1 MSQAD
6 RGAIVVAGERMTP
19 HVQPGEYKDVVLF
32 LATAGVVVPLFRRWK
47 LSPIL
52 GFLGAGVVLGPYGLG
67 SLATRAPW
75 LSALTIENPDEVA
88 QLAEF
93 GVVFLLF
100 MIGLELSWERL
111 RAMRR
116 YVFGLGAAQVALSL
130 AITAGA
136 ALALGESLGAAF
148 AIGAA
153 LALSSTAIVMPILAD
168 RKRQHS
174 LAGRT
179 TFSVLLFQDLAVA
192 PILVTLTLLGR
203 RGAAPTL
210 SPDLLLAFAPAV
222 AGVLGLLVIGRLV
235 LRPMLRSVA
244 RAKSE
249 ELFVAACLLVV
260 IGAGLISALTGL
272 SMALGAFIAGLL
284 LAETEFRHEVEVTIE
299 PFKGLL
305 LGLFFL
311 SIGIGLNVP
320 LLVARP
326 VEVLGAGLGL
336 TVVNGT
342 AVFGLAK
349 LFRLRTRA
357 AAEAALLLAGAG
369 EFAFVILGQAMDQKL
384 VDRGTGQALLV
395 AATLSM
401 VSIPFLAS
409 LGARIGGRTIAPAE
423 TPEAV
428 SDSHAA
434 GEPKVLIAGYGR
446 VGRLVGEMLRRH
458 GVAWVAV
465 EQDARAVEAARR
477 AGETLFYGDAARSDF
492 LARCGLGE
500 AAALVVT
507 MDDPDGAEAIVA
519 VARDLRPDLT
529 IVARARDARHAQ
541 RLYDLGVTDAVPET
555 VEASLQLSEAL
566 LVEIG
571 VPMGLV
577 IASIHERRDE
587 FRKALNRPDALGG
600 RRRLGRANRG

>member
-1 MSQAD
+1 MPA
-6 RGAIVVAGERMTP
+6 
-19 HVQPGEYKDVVLF
+19 HVQPADYKDVVLF

-52 GFLGAGVVLGPYGLG
+52 GFLGAGVLLGPFGLG
-67 SLATRAPW
+67 SLTDRAPW
-75 LSALTIENPDEVA
+75 LGALTIDNPDEVS

-116 YVFGLGAAQVALSL
+116 FVFGLGAAQVGLSL
-130 AITAGA
+130 AVTAGA
-136 ALALGESLGAAF
+136 ALALGQPLGAAV

-153 LALSSTAIVMPILAD
+153 LALSSTAIVMPILAEQ
-168 RKRQHS
+168 KRQHS
-174 LAGRT
+174 LAGRA

-203 RGAAPTL
+203 RGGAAAL
-210 SPDLLLAFAPAV
+210 SPDLLRAFAPAV
-222 AGVLGLLVIGRLV
+222 LGVVALLVVGRLA

-260 IGAGLISALTGL
+260 IGAGLVSAFAGL

-311 SIGIGLNVP
+311 SIGIGLNPP
-320 LLVARP
+320 LLLARP
-326 VEVLGAGLGL
+326 AEVLGAAAGL
-336 TVVNGT
+336 TCVNGA
-342 AVFGLAK
+342 AVFALAK

-384 VDRGTGQALLV
+384 VDRTIGEALLV

-401 VSIPFLAS
+401 VSIPFLAA
-409 LGARIGGRTIAPAE
+409 LGARIGGRRISPADLPEREGDAP
-423 TPEAV
+423 PE
-428 SDSHAA
+428 
-434 GEPKVLIAGYGR
+434 PRVLIAGYGR

-458 GVAWVAV
+458 GIAWVAV
-465 EQDARAVEAARR
+465 EQDARLVEAARR
-477 AGETLFYGDAARSDF
+477 AGEVLFFGDAARPDF
-492 LARCGLGE
+492 LARCGLAE
-500 AAALVVT
+500 APALVVT
-507 MDDPDGAEAIVA
+507 MDDPDGAEAIVS
-519 VARDLRPDLT
+519 VAREMRPDLT

-541 RLYDLGVTDAVPET
+541 RLYDLGATDAVPET

-600 RRRLGRANRG
+600 RTRARRANRGV